1 MRTSTQ
7 ADTVSRHNLGRLGA
21 ACGAIFAV
29 ALVIANGNGQGAYAS
44 YRYVVGGI
52 AIVLFLPFLAYLCS
66 LLRDAEQGSGWLS
79 TTALGAGITG
89 IALKLASG
97 APEVAL
103 HRAHVTNGTQLHTAL
118 QGIADSATVI
128 SLYPLALLLAVVAV
142 VSLRTAVLP
151 RWLGIGA
158 AVTAAALAIN
168 ACVPTTGNVP
178 ALLLFVL
185 WTLAASVTL
194 YRRASAEPSQVA
206 HPYATASV

>member
-1 MRTSTQ
+1 MQTPHTQ
-7 ADTVSRHNLGRLGA
+7 PAVNRPNLGRLGA

-29 ALVIANGNGQGAYAS
+29 ALAIANGNGQAAYAS
-44 YRYVVGGI
+44 YRYIVGGI

-66 LLRDAEQGSGWLS
+66 VLRDAEPTRRWLS
-79 TTALGAGITG
+79 TTALSAGITG

-103 HRAHVTNGTQLHTAL
+103 HRAHVADGTQLHNAL
-118 QGIADSATVI
+118 QGIADSATLI

-142 VSLRTAVLP
+142 VSLRTGVLQ

-158 AVTAAALAIN
+158 AVAAAALAIN
-168 ACVPTTGNVP
+168 ACAPTTDNVP

-185 WTLAASVTL
+185 WTLAASITL
-194 YRRASAEPSQVA
+194 YRNASAERSPIAPAYS
-206 HPYATASV
+206 TASV

>member
-1 MRTSTQ
+1 MQTSHDQT
-7 ADTVSRHNLGRLGA
+7 AVNGRNLGRLGA
-21 ACGAIFAV
+21 ASGAIFAV
-29 ALVIANGNGQGAYAS
+29 ALAIASGNGQGAYAS

-66 LLRDAEQGSGWLS
+66 LLRDADPTRRWLS
-79 TTALGAGITG
+79 TTALSAGITG

-103 HRAHVTNGTQLHTAL
+103 HRAHVADGTQLHNAL

-128 SLYPLALLLAVVAV
+128 SLYPLALLLAVVAT
-142 VSLRTAVLP
+142 VSLRTGILP

-158 AVTAAALAIN
+158 AAAAAALAIN
-168 ACVPTTGNVP
+168 ACAPTTDNVP

-185 WTLAASVTL
+185 WTLAASITL
-194 YRRASAEPSQVA
+194 YRKASAEPSQITPA
-206 HPYATASV
+206 YWTASV

>member
-1 MRTSTQ
+1 MQVSTK
-7 ADTVSRHNLGRLGA
+7 ADTVSRRNLGRLGA
-21 ACGAIFAV
+21 ASGAIFAV
-29 ALVIANGNGQGAYAS
+29 ALAIASGNGQGAYAS

-66 LLRDAEQGSGWLS
+66 LLRDAEQGNGWLS

-103 HRAHVTNGTQLHTAL
+103 HHAHVTNGTQLHNAL
-118 QGIADSATVI
+118 QSIADSATAI

-151 RWLGIGA
+151 RWLGIAA

-168 ACVPTTGNVP
+168 ASAPTTDNVP

-185 WTLAASVTL
+185 WTLAPSVTL
-194 YRRASAEPSQVA
+194 YRKTRSEPSQIA
-206 HPYATASV
+206 HAYSTASV